1 MSAPTATPPLRRV
14 PLGRGWR
21 WIADA
26 FGLFRRSPII
36 WMALHLVLL
45 LVGIG
50 LMQVP
55 LLGPYLIYLLTP
67 LFLGGLMVAARD
79 AERGDEIEIAH
90 LFRGFR
96 ENASQ
101 LVTVGGV
108 YLVGNVIVTGVALAL
123 GGSEL
128 QEVMRAAQEG
138 NSADLDPHVTNKAA
152 FAVMVSLALFV
163 PLAMAL
169 WFAPALVMLARL
181 PALRALLV
189 SMQACVV
196 NMLPFLL
203 YGAIMGGLFVAALV
217 PALAGLLLWVPLALI
232 STYTAYRDV
241 FTQAQQPPTAPAP
254 TPP

>member
-1 MSAPTATPPLRRV
+1 MSAAPTLPPLRRV
-14 PLGRGWR
+14 PLGRGWG
-21 WIADA
+21 WIAEA
-26 FGLFRRSPII
+26 FALFRRSPII
-36 WMALHLVLL
+36 WLALHLVLL
-45 LVGIG
+45 LVAIG

-67 LFLGGLMVAARD
+67 LFLGGLMAACRD
-79 AERGDEIEIAH
+79 AERSEEIEIAH

-96 ENASQ
+96 EHASQ

-108 YLVGNVIVTGVALAL
+108 YLVGNVVVTGVALAL

-138 NSADLDPHVTNKAA
+138 TSADLDPHVTNKAA

-181 PALRALLV
+181 PALRALLL

-203 YGAIMGGLFVAALV
+203 YGAIMGGLLLAALL
-217 PALAGLLLWVPLALI
+217 PALAGLLLWVPLAMI

-241 FTQAQQPPTAPAP
+241 FAPGAAQQP
-254 TPP
+254 TP